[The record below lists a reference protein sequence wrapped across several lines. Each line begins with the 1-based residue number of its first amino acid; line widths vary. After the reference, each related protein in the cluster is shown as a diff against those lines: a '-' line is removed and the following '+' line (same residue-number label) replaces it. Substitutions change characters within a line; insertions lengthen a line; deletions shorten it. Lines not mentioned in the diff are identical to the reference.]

1 MFRKLREFIFVFSL
15 IGATTILTACSI
27 DSETDIG
34 NAAEN
39 ISSVSVEKQI
49 GTPFILKAADGY
61 VNHDNYTTPHTYI
74 VDTYQNE
81 VYVDVYE
88 EPSGLTPEEII
99 ENAKNADEE
108 ESIYPIYEVESL
120 SAKEDSFTLQFDSKT
135 VEFTAL
141 SESYYENEEG
151 VRYILEPHS
160 GIDKYIESF
169 FD

>member
-1 MFRKLREFIFVFSL
+1 MFGKLRKSIFIFSL
-15 IGATTILTACSI
+15 IGVTAILAACSI
-27 DSETDIG
+27 GSETSIKD
-34 NAAEN
+34 N
-39 ISSVSVEKQI
+39 SSVSVEEQI
-49 GTPFILKAADGY
+49 ATPFILKAADGY
-61 VNHDNYTTPHTYI
+61 VNHDNYTTPHTYVI
-74 VDTYQNE
+74 DTYQNE
-81 VYVDVYE
+81 VYVDVHE

-99 ENAKNADEE
+99 EQAKNADEE
-108 ESIYPIYEVESL
+108 ESIYPIYDLESL

>member
-1 MFRKLREFIFVFSL
+1 MMKNNKFTIAVSL
-15 IGATTILTACSI
+15 LAIMIGLSGLFNRNQS
-27 DSETDIG
+27 SEY
-34 NAAEN
+34 
-39 ISSVSVEKQI
+39 SVEKQI
-49 GTPFILKAADGY
+49 ATPFILKAADGY

-99 ENAKNADEE
+99 ENAKNADEAE
-108 ESIYPIYEVESL
+108 ESIYPIFEVESL

-169 FD
+169 FDWARKK